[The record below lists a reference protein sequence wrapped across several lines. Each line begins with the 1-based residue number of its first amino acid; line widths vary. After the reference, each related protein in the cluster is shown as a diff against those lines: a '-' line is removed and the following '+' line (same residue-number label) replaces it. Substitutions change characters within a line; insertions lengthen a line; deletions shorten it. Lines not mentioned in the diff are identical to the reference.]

1 MDELFVPPVDRWE
14 PEAALLTGRDAV
26 LHRSHL
32 VGADPALTK
41 EGGGNFSAKGIVSD
55 HRHRITRVLWMSAW
69 GCDGAATTPADF
81 PALRLDDLLELRAS
95 GPLSENGMID
105 YLVDCGLRGEQRRPG
120 IETLTH
126 AFIPYPH
133 VDHCHPDAVI
143 ALTSFPGG
151 RQAADAEFGDEAIW
165 FDYRQF
171 DVGVARELADRIAA
185 KPGCRFVLLANHGLF
200 TWADSSEECYR
211 NSLEAVER
219 ATRAV
224 RKAVRRPPDLGGQ
237 SVNPPAPEVA
247 TDLLGE
253 LLPAMRGALS
263 AGTPGVVL
271 HLDRSDEA
279 VRFASSARGPRC
291 TQDGPSCPD
300 HLVTVGYRPLVLDV
314 TPAGTVADPNHT
326 PTDTGTDPNHTSAD
340 TGTDPNRTSADT
352 GAVLDGIERHRR
364 WYNDYYERHVPLTAR
379 GLGRRGDAPRAIVL
393 PGLGAVT
400 AGPDAAK
407 ARLCADHLAQ
417 TMTVIRAADAAGG
430 YVSLTEAQGA
440 ADEYWPLMRLKPQLR
455 PPEGPLAGKVFLVAA
470 SDDACA
476 ATVADRLAASGAHVA
491 LATES
496 PRQQAGMAASA
507 AEICARHG
515 ERRAVALPSLASDPE
530 AAARDAV
537 LAYGGFDVFIDLTR
551 SGGLAPAALAVFDRQ
566 RRRGSVLL
574 SRDGRSAGELELE
587 IGRLEADAEGRF
599 GLTVN
604 AVATADPVAVA
615 EAALFLAG
623 PVFGPV
629 SDTWDGTVLSP
640 RQAPGTAHHTV
651 QTTAHD
657 IPYESAHDTVH
668 ATTHDT
674 VHESAHE
681 TAQESAHD
689 TVHESA
695 QDVHDDTIHDN
706 ARGSR

>member
-14 PEAALLTGRDAV
+14 PEAAQLTGRDAV

-185 KPGCRFVLLANHGLF
+185 RPGCRFVLLANHGLF

-237 SVNPPAPEVA
+237 SVSPPAPEVA

-314 TPAGTVADPNHT
+314 TPAGTRT
-326 PTDTGTDPNHTSAD
+326 ES
-340 TGTDPNRTSADT
+340 NRTSADVGAESNRT
-352 GAVLDGIERHRR
+352 MADVGAVLDGIERHRR

-430 YVSLTEAQGA
+430 YVSLSEAQGA

-455 PPEGPLAGKVFLVAA
+455 PPDGPLAGKVFLVAA
-470 SDDACA
+470 SDEACA
-476 ATVADRLAASGAHVA
+476 TTVADRLAASGAHVA
-491 LATES
+491 LAAEL
-496 PRQQAGMAASA
+496 PRRQAGMAASA

-515 ERRAVALPSLASDPE
+515 ERRAVALPSPASDPE
-530 AAARDAV
+530 AAVRDAV

-551 SGGLAPAALAVFDRQ
+551 SGGLASAALAVFDRQ

-574 SRDGRSAGELELE
+574 ARDGRTAGELELE

-629 SDTWDGTVLSP
+629 SDTWDGTVLFP
-640 RQAPGTAHHTV
+640 RRAPDLAHHTV
-651 QTTAHD
+651 QATAHDLPHETAHDPAHETAHD
-657 IPYESAHDTVH
+657 I
-668 ATTHDT
+668 
-674 VHESAHE
+674 
-681 TAQESAHD
+681 
-689 TVHESA
+689 
-695 QDVHDDTIHDN
+695 HDDTIHDN
-706 ARGSR
+706 TRGSR

>member
-1 MDELFVPPVDRWE
+1 MDELFMPPVDRWE
-14 PEAALLTGRDAV
+14 PEAARLSGRDAV

-41 EGGGNFSAKGIVSD
+41 EGGGNFSAKGIASD

-81 PALRLDDLLELRAS
+81 PALRLDDLLELRDS
-95 GPLSENGMID
+95 GPLSENRMID

-151 RQAADAEFGDEAIW
+151 REAADAEFGDEAIW

-171 DVGVARELADRIAA
+171 DVGVARELAGRIAA
-185 KPGCRFVLLANHGLF
+185 KPRCRFVLLANHGLF
-200 TWADSSEECYR
+200 TWADTSEECYR

-224 RKAVRRPPDLGGQ
+224 RKAIRRPADLGGP
-237 SVNPPAPEVA
+237 VVTPPAPEAA
-247 TDLLGE
+247 TDLLAE

-263 AGTPGVVL
+263 AGTPGLVL
-271 HLDRSDEA
+271 HVDRSDEA

-291 TQDGPSCPD
+291 SQDGPSCPD
-300 HLVTVGYRPLVLDV
+300 HLVTVGYRPLVLDR
-314 TPAGTVADPNHT
+314 TPANAAMAL
-326 PTDTGTDPNHTSAD
+326 TGTPAD
-340 TGTDPNRTSADT
+340 TSTVLDRALTDT

-364 WYNDYYERHVPLTAR
+364 WYNGYYERHVPLTAR
-379 GLGRRGDAPRAIVL
+379 AQGRRGDAPRAIVL
-393 PGLGAVT
+393 PGLGVVT

-430 YVSLTEAQGA
+430 YQSLTEAQGA
-440 ADEYWPLMRLKPQLR
+440 ADEYWPLMRRKPQLR
-455 PPEGPLAGKVFLVAA
+455 PPDGPLAGKVFLVAA
-470 SDDACA
+470 SDEPCA
-476 ATVADRLAASGAHVA
+476 AAVVDRLAASGAHVA
-491 LATES
+491 LAAES
-496 PRQQAGMAASA
+496 PRQQAGMATSA
-507 AEICARHG
+507 AEISARHG
-515 ERRAVALPSLASDPE
+515 ERRAVALASPASDP
-530 AAARDAV
+530 AAVVRDAV
-537 LAYGGFDVFIDLTR
+537 LAYGGFDVFIDLTG
-551 SGGLAPAALAVFDRQ
+551 SGDLASAALAVFGRQ

-574 SRDGRSAGELELE
+574 ARDGRTAGELELE

-629 SDTWDGTVLSP
+629 SDTWDGTVLCP
-640 RQAPGTAHHTV
+640 RR
-651 QTTAHD
+651 
-657 IPYESAHDTVH
+657 AHDTVH
-668 ATTHDT
+668 GTG
-674 VHESAHE
+674 HE
-681 TAQESAHD
+681 TAHDTAHD
-689 TVHESA
+689 TVHEIAHETAHDIA

-706 ARGSR
+706 TRGSE